1 MWENGYEKENLRTE
15 LRSCRIKTDAYEKN
29 FHNFNIISLL
39 SYLSFGTLAPI
50 LLYSKEKTVKNDLVN
65 NDESNKNENEPLVM
79 VLNSNDNT
87 TNEEINLK
95 SYSYKYR
102 NFIFS
107 PRTSFVYESV
117 SALFFIQSLS
127 RCL

>member
-1 MWENGYEKENLRTE
+1 MWDNGYEKENLRTE

-29 FHNFNIISLL
+29 FHNLNLISLF
-39 SYLSFGTLAPI
+39 SYLSFGLLAPI
-50 LLYSKEKTVKNDLVN
+50 LLYSKEKSVKSDLN
-65 NDESNKNENEPLVM
+65 SDESNKNENEPLVM
-79 VLNSNDNT
+79 VLKSNDNT

-107 PRTSFVYESV
+107 PRTSFVYELV
-117 SALFFIQSLS
+117 RA
-127 RCL
+127 